1 MRKGQRFS
9 HPGLFMLVLLVLSLS
24 ACSSTG
30 GATRYGA
37 GAPPAANGQ
46 KATATPALAP
56 CATHAAATAEAW
68 VSNKQVVGSING
80 GPETVL
86 STFTYPLGL
95 PNEGQFGDDAL
106 TAIAW
111 APDARHLVVAVAV
124 SEPYVEALYPYI
136 VDTNTHTVTRVTLP
150 ASALASERESVH
162 RVFAWADD
170 HTLLIFG
177 GFGGG
182 GNGSGGTVT
191 YRYDMSQN
199 SLTPLP
205 GVKAAYEGV
214 ARCSTLFYLE
224 VSPLAQMSGSTSSK
238 GSALLHRYNLTTQS
252 EIGAPIT
259 LGDTST
265 FQGAE
270 GDVSLLGWDASLDGT
285 KIVYQQTSVSVNSNQ
300 QPVIASKFFAAAADG
315 SHATQILTSA
325 TANTQAFLAISPDG
339 QLVAVTNALP
349 TPTVLSGNLSGGTA
363 HYYQPDAFGPLVWL
377 ADGSGF
383 EADLSPGSGQGIERW
398 TLNTGGGKAQGSTV
412 HQNSDNPAIL
422 P

>member
-1 MRKGQRFS
+1 MHKRRYCY
-9 HPGLFMLVLLVLSLS
+9 HPGLFMFLLLMLSLS
-24 ACSSTG
+24 ACSGVG
-30 GATRYGA
+30 GATRN

-46 KATATPALAP
+46 TATATPAPSAP
-56 CATHAAATAEAW
+56 CATHATTTAEAW

-86 STFTYPLGL
+86 STFSYPLGL
-95 PNEGQFGDDAL
+95 PDEGQYGDAAL
-106 TAIAW
+106 TALAW
-111 APDARHLVVAVAV
+111 APDAQHLVVAAAV

-136 VDTNTHTVTRVTLP
+136 VDTNTHAVTRVTLP

-170 HTLLIFG
+170 HTLIIFG

-182 GNGSGGTVT
+182 SNGSGGTVT
-191 YRYDMSQN
+191 YRYDLSQN

-205 GVKAAYEGV
+205 GVTAAYEGV
-214 ARCSTLFYLE
+214 VRCNTLFYLE
-224 VSPLAQMSGSTSSK
+224 VSPLAQIGGSTSSK
-238 GSALLHRYNLTTQS
+238 GSALLHRYDLTTQS

-265 FQGAE
+265 FRGAE

-285 KIVYQQTSVSVNSNQ
+285 KIAYQQTHVSLDSYQ
-300 QPVIASKFFAAAADG
+300 QPVTTSKFFAANADG
-315 SHATQILTSA
+315 SGATSILTGA
-325 TANTQAFLAISPDG
+325 TANNQAFLAISPDG
-339 QLVAVTNALP
+339 RLVAVTNAQP
-349 TPTVLSGNLSGGTA
+349 TPAVLSGSLSGGAA
-363 HYYQPDAFGPLVWL
+363 HYYQPDAEGPPMWL
-377 ADGSGF
+377 ADSSGF
-383 EADLSPGSGQGIERW
+383 EADMPLGSDQGIEHW
-398 TLNTGGGKAQGSTV
+398 TLNTGGGKAQGATV

>member
-1 MRKGQRFS
+1 
-9 HPGLFMLVLLVLSLS
+9 
-24 ACSSTG
+24 
-30 GATRYGA
+30 
-37 GAPPAANGQ
+37 
-46 KATATPALAP
+46 
-56 CATHAAATAEAW
+56 

-95 PNEGQFGDDAL
+95 QDEGQYGEDAL
-106 TAIAW
+106 TATAW

-124 SEPYVEALYPYI
+124 TEPYVEALYPYI
-136 VDTNTHTVTRVTLP
+136 IDANTHAVTRVMLP
-150 ASALASERESVH
+150 ADALASERESVH

-182 GNGSGGTVT
+182 NAGSGGTVT
-191 YRYDMSQN
+191 YRYDLNQN
-199 SLTPLP
+199 SLTPLT
-205 GVKAAYEGV
+205 GVTAAYEGV
-214 ARCSTLFYLE
+214 VRCSTLFYLE
-224 VSPLAQMSGSTSSK
+224 ISPLAQISGSTSSK

-265 FQGAE
+265 FRGAE
-270 GDVSLLGWDASLDGT
+270 GDVQLLGWDASPDGT
-285 KIVYQQTSVSVNSNQ
+285 RIVYQQTQVSVDNNQ
-300 QPVIASKFFAAAADG
+300 HLVTTSKFFAANADG
-315 SHATQILTSA
+315 SGATPILTGA
-325 TANTQAFLAISPDG
+325 TATSGVFLAISPDG
-339 QLVAVTNALP
+339 QWVAVTNAQP
-349 TPTVLSGNLSGGTA
+349 TPAVLSGSLSGGAA
-363 HYYQPDAFGPLVWL
+363 HYYQPDAAGPPIWL

-383 EADLSPGSGQGIERW
+383 EADMALGSDQGIERW
-398 TLNTGGGKAQGSTV
+398 TLNTGGGKMPGSIV